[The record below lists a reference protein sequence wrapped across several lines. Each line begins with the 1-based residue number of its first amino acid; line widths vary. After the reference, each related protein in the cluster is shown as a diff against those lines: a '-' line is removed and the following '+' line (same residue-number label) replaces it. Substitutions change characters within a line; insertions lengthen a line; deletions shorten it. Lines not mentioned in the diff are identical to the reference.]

1 MDVYNFINSKDVRN
15 YLKEIHYEFNPV
27 ETAWI
32 VWQSNRTLKEK
43 HEAWHEIIDTMS
55 DMPIQDRHNNIPS
68 LHQFLRDYMQFE
80 LDVID
85 RFYNS
90 TDEFEFYQYGI
101 TGWYNGK
108 YYRSECEGY
117 FSDFSPCYEAAAS
130 EIGKLENPIMEITM
144 NSKSNKIKIAYTA
157 DRPLLQILDSGKL
170 SDKECDSEYVF
181 FEMWFAFPIPFKEGD
196 IVIPARNSH
205 NGYCKF
211 CNYNP
216 FVFVSSS
223 YDKYKESD
231 RRGYDYSDMYAWGYS
246 QYEDGQL
253 NDDHTMYNYMDLEYY
268 TGNLTGEKRIL
279 KALSNCLKKKIDAGA
294 FAMAYHQILT
304 EKYLKNIQITNWID
318 DYLKLAGLKEE

>member
-15 YLKEIHYEFNPV
+15 YLKENNYEFNPV

-43 HEAWHEIIDTMS
+43 HEAWKEIIDTIP
-55 DMPIQDRHNNIPS
+55 DMPIQDRHNDIPS
-68 LHQFLRDYMQFE
+68 LHQFLKDYMQFE
-80 LDVID
+80 RCVID
-85 RFYNS
+85 RFYNP
-90 TDEFEFYQYGI
+90 TYECVFYQYSI
-101 TGWYNGK
+101 TGWYKGEYDRCDCK
-108 YYRSECEGY
+108 DIFY
-117 FSDFSPCYEAAAS
+117 DFNSCYEEAS
-130 EIGKLENPIMEITM
+130 SVIGEFENPIIEITM
-144 NSKSNKIKIAYTA
+144 NSKDNKIKIAYE
-157 DRPLLQILDSGKL
+157 DLLLLQILDPG
-170 SDKECDSEYVF
+170 ETTSEEEDMDYAF
-181 FEMWFAFPIPFKEGD
+181 FEMWFPIPMPFKEGD

-294 FAMAYHQILT
+294 FAMAYHQIST